1 MRKSISHFRASFE
14 KLTDNGK
21 TKAGNLIFELEV
33 QTNLKKKKTK
43 TTKTSYLFSHQIQLQ
58 SLQ

>member
-33 QTNLKKKKTK
+33 QTNLKKKTK